1 MSIFGIIAITGL
13 MATLVFCIGGLA
25 SDTATWSYSDK
36 GMTIAA
42 VIAVAVWIIGILV
55 GIGLVTEDERIYVA
69 KYEMQK
75 TTIEESLESD
85 TLTGLERIEL
95 VNKAIELNGELAE
108 RKARFDLWHT
118 VHYDNSIYDDVDFI
132 SFKNK

>member
-13 MATLVFCIGGLA
+13 MAILVFCIGCLA
-25 SDTATWSYSDK
+25 SDTAIWSYSDK
-36 GMTIAA
+36 GITIAA
-42 VIAVAVWIIGILV
+42 VIAAAVWIIGILV

>member
-13 MATLVFCIGGLA
+13 MATLVFCIGGFA
-25 SDTATWSYSDK
+25 SDIATWSYSDK

-42 VIAVAVWIIGILV
+42 VIAIAVWIIGILV